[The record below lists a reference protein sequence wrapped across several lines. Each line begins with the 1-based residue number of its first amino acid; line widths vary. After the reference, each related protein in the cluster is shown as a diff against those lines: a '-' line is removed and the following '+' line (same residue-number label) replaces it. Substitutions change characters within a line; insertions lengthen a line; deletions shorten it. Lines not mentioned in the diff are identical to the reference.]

1 MGELLLQR
9 AALRLVVTWIRP
21 STGRFS
27 RYAIHRLV
35 STEAGGGS
43 FYTGSVIVVGAQRS
57 AVADEQEF
65 E

>member
-1 MGELLLQR
+1 M
-9 AALRLVVTWIRP
+9 
-21 STGRFS
+21 
-27 RYAIHRLV
+27 IHRLV

-43 FYTGSVIVVGAQRS
+43 FYTGSDIVVGAQRS